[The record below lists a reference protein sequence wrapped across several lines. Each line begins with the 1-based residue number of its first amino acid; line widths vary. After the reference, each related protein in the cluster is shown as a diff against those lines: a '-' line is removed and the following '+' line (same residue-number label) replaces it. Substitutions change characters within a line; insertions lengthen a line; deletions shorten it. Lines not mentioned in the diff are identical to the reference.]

1 MNRSDLRNVVLASR
15 FLLKSLLRPVL
26 VLLIRTRT
34 AGQVLTSDIGSLAQ
48 WLAHS
53 REFTNYTYR
62 LSERNRKHLAWWVSN
77 VTDKSVREVESLFA
91 ELEENE
97 RFRSDLEVA
106 ARAGD
111 RKHEFSKAEAQQLPE
126 RLGRRLGW
134 YALVRILKPGLV
146 VETGTDKGL
155 GSVVLAEALMA
166 NGEGRLVTIDIE
178 PASGMLLTSR
188 YDEVVTRIIG
198 DSVASLGSL
207 TSVDLFIHDS
217 DHSAEHEEAEFRC
230 VAPALSP
237 KAVLVSDNSHATDVL
252 EQLSR
257 EWSRNFLFFKESPTG
272 HWYSGGGIGISWPS
286 RTPTPRSR

>member
-1 MNRSDLRNVVLASR
+1 LAR
-15 FLLKSLLRPVL
+15 
-26 VLLIRTRT
+26 
-34 AGQVLTSDIGSLAQ
+34 
-48 WLAHS
+48 S

-62 LSERNRKHLAWWVSN
+62 LSQRNRRHLAWVVSN
-77 VTDKSVREVESLFA
+77 VTGAAVQEVESLFA
-91 ELEENE
+91 ELEEDVA
-97 RFRSDLEVA
+97 FRSDLEGA
-106 ARAGD
+106 IRAGD
-111 RKHEFSKAEAQQLPE
+111 RRHEFSRADAKQLSE

-155 GSVVLAEALMA
+155 GSVVLAQALMV

-188 YDEVVTRIIG
+188 YDEVVTRITG
-198 DSVASLGSL
+198 DSITSLGAL

-230 VAPALSP
+230 VAPALSST
-237 KAVLVSDNSHATDVL
+237 AVLVSDNSHATDVL
-252 EQLSR
+252 DQLSR

-272 HWYSGGGIGISWPS
+272 HWYSGAGIGISWPS
-286 RTPTPRSR
+286 LAPTPRSQ

>member
-1 MNRSDLRNVVLASR
+1 MNRSDLRHLVLTSR
-15 FLLKSLLRPVL
+15 FLPLLTLPVRL
-26 VLLIRTRT
+26 RT
-34 AGQVLTSDIGSLAQ
+34 AFGVLAGDIGRLAR
-48 WLAHS
+48 WLARS

-62 LSERNRKHLAWWVSN
+62 LSQRNRRHLAWVVSN
-77 VTDKSVREVESLFA
+77 VTGAAVQEVESLFA
-91 ELEENE
+91 ELEEDVA
-97 RFRSDLEVA
+97 FRSDLEGA
-106 ARAGD
+106 IRAGD
-111 RKHEFSKAEAQQLPE
+111 RRHEFSRADAKQLSE

-155 GSVVLAEALMA
+155 GSVVLAQALMV

-188 YDEVVTRIIG
+188 YDEVVTRITG
-198 DSVASLGSL
+198 DSITSLGAL

-237 KAVLVSDNSHATDVL
+237 TAVLVSDNSHATDVL
-252 EQLSR
+252 DQLSR

-272 HWYSGGGIGISWPS
+272 HWYSGAGIGISWPS
-286 RTPTPRSR
+286 LTPTPRSQ

>member
-1 MNRSDLRNVVLASR
+1 V
-15 FLLKSLLRPVL
+15 
-26 VLLIRTRT
+26 
-34 AGQVLTSDIGSLAQ
+34 
-48 WLAHS
+48 
-53 REFTNYTYR
+53 
-62 LSERNRKHLAWWVSN
+62 VSN
-77 VTDKSVREVESLFA
+77 VTGAAVQEVESLFA
-91 ELEENE
+91 ELEEDAA
-97 RFRSDLEVA
+97 FRSDLEGAV
-106 ARAGD
+106 RAGD
-111 RKHEFSKAEAQQLPE
+111 RRHEFSKADSKQLSE

-155 GSVVLAEALMA
+155 GSVVLAQALMV

-188 YDEVVTRIIG
+188 YDEVVTRITG
-198 DSVASLGSL
+198 DSITSLGAL

-237 KAVLVSDNSHATDVL
+237 TAVLVSDNSHATDVL
-252 EQLSR
+252 DQLSR

-272 HWYSGGGIGISWPS
+272 HWYSGAGIGISWPS
-286 RTPTPRSR
+286 LTPTPRSQ